1 MKNLFITAVALLL
14 GACAVPDLDREML
27 HTARAPVRVEGA
39 RGPLTR
45 AQGAS
50 IIEGLKARSPETNVL
65 DRHLAFEEALAGNPL
80 SVGNKVT
87 LLEDGPATYAA
98 MLEAIGGAKHHIH
111 MESYIFDADEVGQ
124 KFADA
129 LIRKVKAG
137 VKVRLVFDSLGSIG
151 TPKEFFQPLV
161 DAGAEVYEF
170 NPVSAEGLLKRGVG
184 LNHRSHRKLTLVDG
198 RVAFVGGINIS
209 SVYSTNPSSGSR
221 ASGGTG
227 PGNGPSDKPAQPPW
241 RDTHVRVEGPAVAD
255 FQKGFLKMWAQM
267 EKKPPLTGAALYPAL
282 ARQGPHAVRV
292 VEGWVNEG
300 VNPLY
305 VTLISAI
312 ENAETEV
319 EITMAY
325 FVPAEELV
333 AALKAAV
340 ARGVKVTLLLPGHLD
355 HWLVYHAGRSFYDE
369 LLQAGVKIYERKTR
383 LLHAKT
389 ATVDGVWCTVGSTN
403 LDWRSLVD
411 NDEVNAV
418 ILSPEFAAQMKA
430 LFAKDL
436 ERSTPITAEAWRNRP
451 FQDRVREV
459 TARTWGRLL

>member
-1 MKNLFITAVALLL
+1 
-14 GACAVPDLDREML
+14 ML
-27 HTARAPVRVEGA
+27 HAARAPARFEGG

-45 AQGAS
+45 AQSAS

-65 DRHLAFEEALAGNPL
+65 DRHLAVEEALAGNPL
-80 SVGNKVT
+80 NVGNKVT

-98 MLEAIGGAKHHIH
+98 MLEAIRGARHHIH
-111 MESYIFDADEVGQ
+111 METYIFDGDEVGE
-124 KFADA
+124 KFAQA
-129 LIRKVKAG
+129 LMQKAQAG
-137 VKVRLVFDSLGSIG
+137 VKVRLIYDSLGSIG
-151 TPKEFFQPLV
+151 TPKEFFQAIA
-161 DAGAEVYEF
+161 DSGAEVYEF
-170 NPVSAEGLLKRGVG
+170 NPVSAAGLLTRGVG
-184 LNHRSHRKLTLVDG
+184 LNRRNHRKLTLVDG

-209 SVYSTNPSSGSR
+209 SVYSRPSAGSR
-221 ASGGTG
+221 GAASKEAAS
-227 PGNGPSDKPAQPPW
+227 PDKPQQPPW

-255 FQKGFLKMWAQM
+255 FQKGFLKMWGQL
-267 EKKPPLTGAALYPAL
+267 EKKPPLADAALFPAL
-282 ARQGPHAVRV
+282 TRQGPHAVRV
-292 VEGWVNEG
+292 IEGWVNEG

-325 FVPAEELV
+325 FVPHEELL
-333 AALKAAV
+333 AALKGAV
-340 ARGVKVTLLLPGHLD
+340 ARGVSVKLLLPGHTD
-355 HWLVYHAGRSFYDE
+355 HWLVFHGGRSYYDE

-418 ILSPEFAAQMKA
+418 ILSPEFAAQMKTM
-430 LFAKDL
+430 FAKDL
-436 ERSTPITAEAWRNRP
+436 ERSTAISPEVWRSRPVEDRAREIAARAW
-451 FQDRVREV
+451 
-459 TARTWGRLL
+459 ARFL

>member
-1 MKNLFITAVALLL
+1 MKRLSIALAALAL
-14 GACAVPDLDREML
+14 SACAVPEIDRDML
-27 HTARAPVRVEGA
+27 HAARTPARFEGA
-39 RGPLTR
+39 RGPLTH
-45 AQGAS
+45 AQSAS
-50 IIEGLKARSPETNVL
+50 IIEGLKARSPQTSIL
-65 DRHLAFEEALAGNPL
+65 DRHLAVEEALAGNPL
-80 SVGNKVT
+80 NVGNKVV
-87 LLEDGPATYAA
+87 LLEDGPATYAS
-98 MLEAIGGAKHHIH
+98 MLEAIRGARHHIH
-111 MESYIFDADEVGQ
+111 METYIFEADEVGAQ
-124 KFADA
+124 FADA
-129 LIRKVKAG
+129 LMRKAKAG
-137 VKVRLVFDSLGSIG
+137 VKVRLVFDSVGSIG

-170 NPVSAEGLLKRGVG
+170 NPVTATGLLTRGVG
-184 LNHRSHRKLTLVDG
+184 LNRRSHRKLTLVDG

-209 SVYSTNPSSGSR
+209 SVYSTGPGSGSR
-221 ASGGTG
+221 GVGSARDKDG
-227 PGNGPSDKPAQPPW
+227 DKPKAPPW

-255 FQKGFLKMWAQM
+255 FQKGFLKMWAQL
-267 EKKPPLTGAALYPAL
+267 EKKPPLAGAALFPSL
-282 ARQGPHAVRV
+282 APQGQHAVRV

-300 VNPLY
+300 INPLY

-325 FVPAEELV
+325 FVPHEELR

-340 ARGVKVTLLLPGHLD
+340 ARGVKVTLLLPGHTD
-355 HWLVYHAGRSFYDE
+355 HWLVFHAGRSYYDE
-369 LLQAGVKIYERKTR
+369 LLQAGVRIYERKTR

-418 ILSPEFAAQMKA
+418 ILSPEFAGQMKA

-436 ERSTPITAEAWRNRP
+436 ERSTAITPEAWRTRP
-451 FQDRVREV
+451 LDDRMREV
-459 TARTWGRLL
+459 AARAWARLL

>member
-1 MKNLFITAVALLL
+1 
-14 GACAVPDLDREML
+14 ML
-27 HTARAPVRVEGA
+27 HTARAPVRLEGG
-39 RGPLTR
+39 RGPLTHSQS
-45 AQGAS
+45 AA

-65 DRHLAFEEALAGNPL
+65 DRHLAVEEALASNPL

-98 MLEAIGGAKHHIH
+98 MLAAIRGAKHHVH
-111 MESYIFDADEVGQ
+111 METYIFEADEVGAQ
-124 KFADA
+124 FADA
-129 LIRKVKAG
+129 LIRKAKAG

-184 LNHRSHRKLTLVDG
+184 LNRRSHRKLTLVDG

-209 SVYSTNPSSGSR
+209 SVYSTGPSSGSR
-221 ASGGTG
+221 GVGSNAPTAKARDL
-227 PGNGPSDKPAQPPW
+227 PQQPPW
-241 RDTHVRVEGPAVAD
+241 RDTHVRVEGPVVAD
-255 FQKGFLKMWAQM
+255 FQKGFLKMWGQL
-267 EKKPPLTGAALYPAL
+267 EKKPPLSDAMLYPAL
-282 ARQGPHAVRV
+282 APQGPHAVRV
-292 VEGWVNEG
+292 VEGWVSKG
-300 VNPLY
+300 ANPLY

-325 FVPAEELV
+325 FVPHQELLD
-333 AALKAAV
+333 ALKGAA
-340 ARGVKVTLLLPGHLD
+340 ARGVSVKLLLPGHSD
-355 HWLVYHAGRSFYDE
+355 HWLVFHAGRSYYTE
-369 LLQAGVKIYERKTR
+369 LLQAGVKIYERQTR

-418 ILSPEFAAQMKA
+418 VLSPEFAAQMKA

-436 ERSTPITAEAWRNRP
+436 ERSTAITPEAWRGRP
-451 FQDRVREV
+451 VEDRARELA
-459 TARTWGRLL
+459 ARAWARFL

>member
-1 MKNLFITAVALLL
+1 MALALS
-14 GACAVPDLDREML
+14 ACAVPQIDRDML
-27 HTARAPVRVEGA
+27 HASHAPMRVVEGA
-39 RGPLTR
+39 RGPLSR
-45 AQGAS
+45 AESAK

-65 DRHLAFEEALAGNPL
+65 DRHLAVEEALAGNPL

-98 MLEAIGGAKHHIH
+98 MLEAIRGARHHVH
-111 MESYIFDADEVGQ
+111 METYIFEADEVGAQ
-124 KFADA
+124 FAEA
-129 LIRKVKAG
+129 LMRKAKAG

-170 NPVSAEGLLKRGVG
+170 NPVSAAGLLTRGVG
-184 LNHRSHRKLTLVDG
+184 LNRRSHRKLTVVDG

-209 SVYSTNPSSGSR
+209 GVYSSGP
-221 ASGGTG
+221 GTG
-227 PGNGPSDKPAQPPW
+227 SHSYAGSSEAKSPDKPQQPPW

-255 FQKGFLKMWAQM
+255 FQKGFLKMWGQM
-267 EKKPPLTGAALYPAL
+267 ERKPPRAEAALFPQL
-282 ARQGPHAVRV
+282 TRQGPHAVRV
-292 VEGWVNEG
+292 VEGWVTEG
-300 VNPLY
+300 INPLY

-312 ENAETEV
+312 ENAETDI

-325 FVPAEELV
+325 FVPHRELL

-340 ARGVKVTLLLPGHLD
+340 ARGVDVKLLLPGHTD
-355 HWLVYHAGRSFYDE
+355 HWLVFHAGRSYYDE

-418 ILSPEFAAQMKA
+418 ILSPEFAQQMKA

-436 ERSTPITAEAWRNRP
+436 VRSTAITAEAWRNRP
-451 FQDRVREV
+451 LDDRLREV
-459 TARTWGRLL
+459 AARSWARLL

>member
-1 MKNLFITAVALLL
+1 
-14 GACAVPDLDREML
+14 ML
-27 HTARAPVRVEGA
+27 HAARVPARFEGT

-45 AQGAS
+45 AQSAA

-65 DRHLAFEEALAGNPL
+65 DRHLAIEETLAGNPL
-80 SVGNKVT
+80 NVGNKVT
-87 LLEDGPATYAA
+87 LLEDGPATYAS
-98 MLEAIGGAKHHIH
+98 MLEAIRGARNHIH
-111 MESYIFDADEVGQ
+111 METYIFDADEVGE
-124 KFADA
+124 KFARA
-129 LIRKVKAG
+129 LIEKARAG
-137 VKVRLVFDSLGSIG
+137 VKVRLVYDGLGSIG
-151 TPKEFFQPLV
+151 TPKEFFQAIA
-161 DAGAEVYEF
+161 DSGAEVYEF
-170 NPVSAEGLLKRGVG
+170 NPVSATGVLTRGVG
-184 LNHRSHRKLTLVDG
+184 LNHRDHRKLTLVDG

-209 SVYSTNPSSGSR
+209 SVYSTGSGGGSR
-221 ASGGTG
+221 GSGGKEAAAT
-227 PGNGPSDKPAQPPW
+227 PDKPQQPPW

-255 FQKGFLKMWAQM
+255 FQKGFLKMWAKL
-267 EKKPPLTGAALYPAL
+267 EKKPALTGAALFPEL

-292 VEGWVNEG
+292 VEGWVDEG

-325 FVPAEELV
+325 FVPHEELL
-333 AALKAAV
+333 AALKSAV
-340 ARGVKVTLLLPGHLD
+340 ARGVDVKLLLPGHTD
-355 HWLVYHAGRSFYDE
+355 HWLVFHGGRSYYEE
-369 LLQAGVKIYERKTR
+369 LLEAGVKIYERNTR

-418 ILSPEFAAQMKA
+418 VLSPEFALQMKS

-436 ERSTPITAEAWRNRP
+436 ERSTAITLEAWRSRP
-451 FQDRVREV
+451 VEDRAREIA
-459 TARTWGRLL
+459 ARAWARFL

>member
-1 MKNLFITAVALLL
+1 MALALS
-14 GACAVPDLDREML
+14 ACAVPQIDRDML
-27 HTARAPVRVEGA
+27 HAARAPTRVEGA

-45 AQGAS
+45 EQSAR
-50 IIEGLKARSPETNVL
+50 IIEGLKARSPETRVL
-65 DRHLAFEEALAGNPL
+65 DRHLALEEALAGNPL
-80 SVGNKVT
+80 NLGNKVT

-98 MLEAIGGAKHHIH
+98 MLEAIRGARHHIH
-111 MESYIFDADEVGQ
+111 METYIFEPDDVGA
-124 KFADA
+124 KFRDA
-129 LIRKVKAG
+129 LMARAKAG

-161 DAGAEVYEF
+161 DAGAEIYEF
-170 NPVSAEGLLKRGVG
+170 NPVSAKGVLTRGVG
-184 LNHRSHRKLTLVDG
+184 LNRRSHRKLTLVDG

-209 SVYSTNPSSGSR
+209 SVYSTGPSSGSHGMG
-221 ASGGTG
+221 SSQ
-227 PGNGPSDKPAQPPW
+227 PGARSTDKPEQPPW

-255 FQKGFLKMWAQM
+255 FQKGFLKMWALM
-267 EKKPPLTGAALYPAL
+267 EKKPPLADAALFPTL
-282 ARQGPHAVRV
+282 SRQGPHAVRV
-292 VEGWVNEG
+292 VEGWVDEG
-300 VNPLY
+300 INPLY

-325 FVPAEELV
+325 FVPHEELL
-333 AALKAAV
+333 AALKGAV
-340 ARGVKVTLLLPGHLD
+340 ARGVNVKLLLPGHTD
-355 HWLVYHAGRSFYDE
+355 HWLVFHAGRSYYEE

-418 ILSPEFAAQMKA
+418 ILSPEFATQMKA

-436 ERSTPITAEAWRNRP
+436 ERSTAITLEAWRSRP
-451 FQDRVREV
+451 MQDKVREA
-459 TARTWGRLL
+459 TARAWGRLL